1 MSRLASRMRPILQM
15 EAAECGAACLAM
27 VLEAHGRVVGLEEAR
42 EACGTSRDGVDVTAL
57 VAAAGVYGL
66 DVKPLAREPETLAEL
81 PLPAILHWRFNHFV
95 VLERV
100 TRAGYVLL
108 DPALGRRVVDR
119 AEMDRSFTGLVLA
132 LAPGERF
139 ETGGA
144 RPSLLATLAGH
155 ARGSGDGLW
164 IVLACG
170 LLGLVPAIALAGAI
184 QVFTDHVVGEGRVA
198 WTAAVLAALLVA
210 ALAQAGLG
218 ALRAWSVANLKA
230 KIGTVVAA
238 QGFRRMLTLPLA
250 FFGQRN
256 AGELVARLRI
266 GSEIGGTVAGPLA
279 SLVPN
284 VLTLLGLLALVA
296 LHDVV
301 VGLVVAGVAAACLA
315 VLTTLAQ
322 RIAEA
327 NRAQHVLDAR
337 AGGIGASGFAAFEA
351 FRLTGR
357 EALFARRWMAAE
369 EEALDAE
376 QRLGRVRAIAALGPA
391 ATPLLLAIVVLVL
404 GADRVM
410 AGDMTLGALLALQVL
425 AGLVAAPLAGLAR
438 DLCDLQEAAGALVRL
453 EDLER
458 HPADPLMAADAP
470 ARPAIVSGAPALAL
484 EGVGFAYGAH
494 APVFAGI
501 RFDIAP
507 GTLVALTGPS
517 GSGKSTLARIA
528 AGLVAPHAGRV
539 LIAGVPLADVPR
551 ADLRRRLAYVPQ
563 TSAVFTG
570 TLAENVALFDPAIA
584 DEAIVRALEI
594 AGVDRLIARAG
605 GLRAPLFAEAPPL
618 SGGEVQRLAL
628 ARALVRR
635 PEILVLD
642 ETTSALDPVR
652 EGEVLDA
659 LRETGACV
667 LCVTHRPGTRA
678 RCDRVI
684 ALDGRGGL
692 SEVFER
698 AAVPAAAAPEP
709 TRASA

>member
-1 MSRLASRMRPILQM
+1 MSGIRPVLQM

-27 VLEAHGRVVGLEEAR
+27 VLEAHGRVVTLEEAR

-57 VAAAGVYGL
+57 IAAAGGFGL
-66 DVKPLAREPETLAEL
+66 DVKPLAREPETIAAL

-95 VLERV
+95 VLEKV
-100 TRAGYVLL
+100 TRTGFVLL

-119 AEMDRSFTGLVLA
+119 AEMGRSFTGLVLA

-155 ARGSGDGLW
+155 ARGSADGLW

-170 LLGLVPAIALAGAI
+170 VLGLVPAIALAGAV

-198 WTAAVLAALLVA
+198 WTAAVLAALLLA

-230 KIGTVVAA
+230 KIGVVVAA
-238 QGFRRMLTLPLA
+238 QGFRRMLALPLS

-279 SLVPN
+279 NLAPN
-284 VLTLLGLLALVA
+284 IVTLAGLLAIVA
-296 LHDVV
+296 LHDAML
-301 VGLVVAGVAAACLA
+301 GLVVAGVAAVSLG
-315 VLTTLAQ
+315 VLYALAQ

-327 NRAQHVLDAR
+327 NRSQHVLDAR
-337 AGGIGASGFAAFEA
+337 AGGVGASGFAAFEA

-376 QRLGRVRAIAALGPA
+376 QRLGRVRALAALGPT
-391 ATPLLLAIVVLVL
+391 ATPLLLAVVVLVV

-425 AGLVAAPLAGLAR
+425 AGLIAAPLAGLAK

-458 HPADPLMAADAP
+458 HPADPLMSADAP
-470 ARPAIVSGAPALAL
+470 ASPAIVAGAPALSL
-484 EGVGFAYGAH
+484 EGVGFAHGAH
-494 APVFAGI
+494 APVFA
-501 RFDIAP
+501 DIGLALAP
-507 GTLVALTGPS
+507 GTLAALVGPS

-539 LIAGVPLADVPR
+539 LLAGVPLADVPR
-551 ADLRRRLAYVPQ
+551 AELRRRLAYVPQ

-570 TLAENVALFDPAIA
+570 SLAENVALFDPEIE

-594 AGVDRLIARAG
+594 AGADHLIARAG
-605 GLRAPLFAEAPPL
+605 GLRAPLFSEAPPL
-618 SGGEVQRLAL
+618 SGGEIQRLAL
-628 ARALVRR
+628 ARALVRG

-652 EGEVLDA
+652 EASVLDA

-678 RCDRVI
+678 RCDRVL
-684 ALDGRGGL
+684 ALDGRGGM
-692 SEVFER
+692 SEIVETTPD
-698 AAVPAAAAPEP
+698 AAVAAMTRPEP